1 MLKTLN
7 SFFKISNEQKIL
19 LKNYVFEIRK
29 NQEKINLIGKST
41 LNQIWVR
48 HIMDSMQIMK
58 YLPTE
63 NNGKLLLDVGTGAG
77 LPGVVLFIMGRR
89 NVMLCDKSLKK
100 GYFLNKILKECSLDI
115 EIYNNRI
122 ESYFKKN
129 IEVIVSRAF
138 ASLKKLLNSI
148 YHLIT
153 QETVLVVHKGKKY
166 MQEIEEAKLFFSFN
180 FEKFQSITSH
190 EGVILRIKNIRK
202 KMI

>member
-1 MLKTLN
+1 MLKTLD
-7 SFFKISNEQKIL
+7 SFFKISSEQKTL
-19 LKNYVFEIRK
+19 LKKYVFEIRK

-41 LNQIWVR
+41 LNHIWVR
-48 HIMDSMQIMK
+48 HILDSMQIMR

-63 NNGKLLLDVGTGAG
+63 NSGKLLLDVGTGAG
-77 LPGVVLFIMGRR
+77 FPGVVLFIMGRR

-100 GYFLNKILKECSLDI
+100 GHFLKKILKECSLDI
-115 EIYNNRI
+115 KVYNNRI
-122 ESYFKKN
+122 ESYFKNN

-138 ASLKKLLNSI
+138 ASLIKLLNSI

-153 QETVLVVHKGKKY
+153 QETVLVVHKGKKHI
-166 MQEIEEAKLFFSFN
+166 QEIEEAKLLFAFK

-202 KMI
+202 K